1 MSELGNQLSLDTK
14 MADVDDFLKEGIWS
28 PDAGDDLWSFG
39 SELATSDNFLE
50 VFADLSNSCDFL
62 LEVSE
67 RDLSYDCRVVIL
79 SKFGLPSFI
88 QDSWF

>member
-1 MSELGNQLSLDTK
+1 MSDLGKQLSLDTK

-28 PDAGDDLWSFG
+28 PDAGDVLWSFG

-62 LEVSE
+62 FEVIE
-67 RDLSYDCRVVIL
+67 RKASGVITML
-79 SKFGLPSFI
+79 
-88 QDSWF
+88 